1 MRIGSA
7 GGPGEQRTHQSTHV
21 IYDARSGRIVATH
34 HLIGA
39 ARAPEHRVSELV
51 KDAHESS
58 RVPLDHLAVLTD
70 PDVPPGEGEVKVD
83 HAGETA
89 AAISAPA
96 PRRRSGIR
104 P

>member
-7 GGPGEQRTHQSTHV
+7 DGPGEQRTHQSTHV

-34 HLIGA
+34 HTIGA
-39 ARAPEHRVSELV
+39 ARSPEHRVSELV
-51 KDAHESS
+51 KEAHESS

-70 PDVPPGEGEVKVD
+70 PELPHGEGEVRVD
-83 HAGETA
+83 HAA
-89 AAISAPA
+89 K
-96 PRRRSGIR
+96 RLVRSGAAPPKRIR

>member
-83 HAGETA
+83 HAAKRLT
-89 AAISAPA
+89 
-96 PRRRSGIR
+96 RSGVAPPKRIR

>member
-7 GGPGEQRTHQSTHV
+7 DGPDKERAHRSTHV

-34 HLIGA
+34 HTIGA
-39 ARAPEHRVSELV
+39 ARAPEHRVNELV
-51 KDAHESS
+51 SDAHESS

-70 PDVPPGEGEVKVD
+70 PELPGGEGEVRVD
-83 HAGETA
+83 HAGK
-89 AAISAPA
+89 
-96 PRRRSGIR
+96 RLVRSGAARLNRIR